1 MQSVRDQIQKTNDKN
16 TASVRWYDKQIAYWR
31 MEKWINRV
39 YLEGKVL
46 IVLKTEHNFERRTV
60 MLKSRGGR
68 EENEKLLLSVKET
81 CGLTGLSE
89 RTVRTLMAENDFTV
103 RIGRRTLVHKKK
115 FEKWLEKQ
123 ETWIF
128 FWNVLIFWCTCD
140 LVGKGWK
147 PDIMRC
153 FILF

>member
-1 MQSVRDQIQKTNDKN
+1 
-16 TASVRWYDKQIAYWR
+16 
-31 MEKWINRV
+31 
-39 YLEGKVL
+39 
-46 IVLKTEHNFERRTV
+46 

-115 FEKWLEKQ
+115 FEAGKTGDLNIFLERV
-123 ETWIF
+123 
-128 FWNVLIFWCTCD
+128 N
-140 LVGKGWK
+140 
-147 PDIMRC
+147 
-153 FILF
+153 ILMYL